1 MNSKLDNC
9 AQNSNSK
16 RFYILS
22 IQIEAVKQTFH
33 VELFLFICLLTENK
47 CENSKS
53 GHSGSLGGLSQ
64 R

>member
-1 MNSKLDNC
+1 MISKLDNC
-9 AQNSNSK
+9 EQNSNSK

-33 VELFLFICLLTENK
+33 VELFLFISLLTKNK
-47 CENSKS
+47 FENSKS

-64 R
+64 S